1 MLEKPNKHFR
11 DWREYSQEELDA
23 QYNQNSKVIDS
34 SGYKEQKISKSAKAR
49 GDLDCVLDV
58 SYGPSLAETLD
69 IFPADKKGAPINIFI
84 HGGAWKS
91 GNKSQ
96 VSYPAPV
103 FHDAGAN
110 YVALN
115 FGEVPDV
122 MLEEQVRQCR
132 AAIAW
137 VYGNAKSFGGDPDQI
152 FVSGHSSGSHV
163 TGMMVVTDW
172 EGIYGLPADII
183 KGAAPISGMFDLE
196 PVLHSWRNS
205 YLKLDGERALALSAI
220 HQIPD
225 AEIALVLGVGSEELA
240 EFQRQS
246 SAFSDAWVVQGKACT
261 LIEVPGRN
269 HFEMGADFGDA
280 TSPVT
285 QAIFEQMS
293 L

>member
-1 MLEKPNKHFR
+1 
-11 DWREYSQEELDA
+11 
-23 QYNQNSKVIDS
+23 
-34 SGYKEQKISKSAKAR
+34 
-49 GDLDCVLDV
+49 
-58 SYGPSLAETLD
+58 
-69 IFPADKKGAPINIFI
+69 
-84 HGGAWKS
+84 
-91 GNKSQ
+91 
-96 VSYPAPV
+96 
-103 FHDAGAN
+103 
-110 YVALN
+110 
-115 FGEVPDV
+115 
-122 MLEEQVRQCR
+122 
-132 AAIAW
+132 
-137 VYGNAKSFGGDPDQI
+137 
-152 FVSGHSSGSHV
+152 
-163 TGMMVVTDW
+163 
-172 EGIYGLPADII
+172 DII